1 MSIYKTMHKPNKLI
15 RDNYYLTLSN
25 IKSFHRGIHDERFI
39 PYFNPESASNI
50 LTYSNSITGLGMMS
64 TIIENEKAYFYRDYI
79 FNASCIRSNSSNVF
93 FPYKHESGI
102 LNLIDKFSKNEDI
115 AVFSKNLYQKFLNYS
130 HGSFYVFFDY
140 LNGIFKVDFSI
151 KEKEMSSSF
160 DIEISVYYTKDNEI
174 SIKLSYNN
182 QNKRYTCL
190 LPIEDKIFPEFFHN
204 KIEDFII
211 IYLKNTNEL
220 NNLKDYKLAFTSENY
235 LDNFFNC
242 LHLEEM
248 YTY

>member
-1 MSIYKTMHKPNKLI
+1 MAQYKTMHKPNKLI

-25 IKSFHRGIHDERFI
+25 IKSFHRGLYDEKLA
-39 PYFNPESASNI
+39 PYFNPENSSDI
-50 LTYSNSITGLGMMS
+50 LTYSNSIAGLGMMS
-64 TIIENEKAYFYRDYI
+64 TIIENDKVYFYSNNI
-79 FNASCIRSNSSNVF
+79 FNASCIRSDSSNF
-93 FPYKHESGI
+93 FFLYKNENGI
-102 LNLIDKFSKNEDI
+102 YNLIDKFSKNEDI

-160 DIEISVYYTKDNEI
+160 DIEISVYYTKDDEI

-182 QNKRYTCL
+182 KNKRYNCL
-190 LPIEDKIFPEFFHN
+190 LPIEDKIFSEFFH
-204 KIEDFII
+204 KTIEDFII
-211 IYLKNTNEL
+211 VYLKNINEL
-220 NNLKDYKLAFTSENY
+220 NNLKDYKLAFTSEDY